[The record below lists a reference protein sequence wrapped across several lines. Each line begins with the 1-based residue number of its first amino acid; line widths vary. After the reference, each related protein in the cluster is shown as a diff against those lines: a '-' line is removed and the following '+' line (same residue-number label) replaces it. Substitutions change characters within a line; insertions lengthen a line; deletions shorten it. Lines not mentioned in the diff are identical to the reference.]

1 MKVVILV
8 KQVPLVTDLK
18 FDPETKTLIREG
30 VPNVIN
36 PYDRYAIVEGVKLKK
51 AHGGEAVAVTMG
63 PPQAREAMVEALALG
78 CDRAVHIVD
87 RAFAGSDT
95 LATARALSLFLK
107 KEGFD
112 LIFCGKYSVDAETG
126 QVGPEVAELLDIPQ
140 ITGIT
145 KLEVTDGGR
154 HIKATR
160 GTDEGQEVIEC
171 DLPALAHRRGASES
185 AWPDAS
191 AGAGGR
197 PRPADRGADRQ
208 RSRRKTRQYSALPA
222 HPPGYP
228 RSTRWPPRVSPS
240 CWMRLPRTTWC
251 THSPSIC

>member
-36 PYDRYAIVEGVKLKK
+36 PYDRYAIVESVKLKK

-95 LATARALSLFLK
+95 LATARAL
-107 KEGFD
+107 E
-112 LIFCGKYSVDAETG
+112 SVSQKG
-126 QVGPEVAELLDIPQ
+126 RVRPRLLRQILGRCRNRPGWSRGCRVA
-140 ITGIT
+140 
-145 KLEVTDGGR
+145 R
-154 HIKATR
+154 H
-160 GTDEGQEVIEC
+160 
-171 DLPALAHRRGASES
+171 PADHRHHQ
-185 AWPDAS
+185 
-191 AGAGGR
+191 AGG
-197 PRPADRGADRQ
+197 DR
-208 RSRRKTRQYSALPA
+208 RRTPYQGHAR
-222 HPPGYP
+222 H
-228 RSTRWPPRVSPS
+228 R
-240 CWMRLPRTTWC
+240 
-251 THSPSIC
+251 